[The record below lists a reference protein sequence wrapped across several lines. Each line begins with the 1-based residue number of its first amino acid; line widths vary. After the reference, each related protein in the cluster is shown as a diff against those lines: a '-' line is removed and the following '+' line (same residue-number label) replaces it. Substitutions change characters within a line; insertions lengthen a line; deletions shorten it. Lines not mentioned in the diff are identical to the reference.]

1 MAVQVALRRQ
11 TPEKTGRALF
21 WIAHE
26 LPKSP
31 CEVAQRRAVVPPPNF
46 LHRPAD
52 HASHD
57 RAVARVRCGLT
68 PLGLLEVA
76 APEAPRVAMQVAGIE
91 GEHAPH
97 RRPFP

>member
-11 TPEKTGRALF
+11 TPEKAGRALF

-31 CEVAQRRAVVPPPNF
+31 CEVAQRCAVVPPNF

-57 RAVARVRCGLT
+57 RAVARVWCGLT
-68 PLGLLEVA
+68 PLGPLEVA

-97 RRPFP
+97 LRSFP